1 MTVDHPEAATRLSP
15 GTAASD
21 ERNATAALD
30 LRPDEQGDEPADI
43 DAAEAAEARTARAQ
57 DPVATEAFRRDLL
70 AAIPALR
77 GFARGLCGNR
87 DLADDLAQDALAKA
101 WAARGSYMPGTH
113 FRAWLFRILR
123 NHYFSLGRRAH
134 RFAPWDEALADRVL
148 VTQATQGSGIDI
160 ADVQRGLATLPEEQ
174 REALLLVSASGLSV
188 EEAAN
193 VMGCAIGTVKSRV
206 SRGRAALQIYMNG
219 ATKGPE
225 RLSPAA

>member
-1 MTVDHPEAATRLSP
+1 MSVTSNAGRALRQAAPDEELPEDETAATTRQPADGEDAGEP
-15 GTAASD
+15 GTKPVLTPA
-21 ERNATAALD
+21 ETAL
-30 LRPDEQGDEPADI
+30 
-43 DAAEAAEARTARAQ
+43 
-57 DPVATEAFRRDLL
+57 ATEDFRRELL

-101 WAARGSYMPGTH
+101 WAARASYMPGTH

-160 ADVQRGLATLPEEQ
+160 ADVQRGLATLPAEQ

-188 EEAAN
+188 EEAAA

-206 SRGRAALQIYMNG
+206 SRGRAALHVYMSG
-219 ATKGPE
+219 ATKDPE
-225 RLSPAA
+225 RLIPAA

>member
-1 MTVDHPEAATRLSP
+1 MKSDSAAAKTDETGVVVLDP
-15 GTAASD
+15 AVLDPAVVKLAA
-21 ERNATAALD
+21 
-30 LRPDEQGDEPADI
+30 AD
-43 DAAEAAEARTARAQ
+43 
-57 DPVATEAFRRDLL
+57 FRRDLL

-87 DLADDLAQDALAKA
+87 DLADDLAQDTLAKA
-101 WAARGSYMPGTH
+101 WAARESYMPGTH

-160 ADVQRGLATLPEEQ
+160 EDVQRGLATLPAEQ

-188 EEAAN
+188 EEAAT
-193 VMGCAIGTVKSRV
+193 VMGCAVGTVKSRV
-206 SRGRAALQIYMNG
+206 SRGRAALHAYMNDPVQ
-219 ATKGPE
+219 ALE
-225 RLSPAA
+225 RLSPAAA

>member
-1 MTVDHPEAATRLSP
+1 MTSGQAPARPPAHGATNAAANDGAAMP
-15 GTAASD
+15 GQPSASD
-21 ERNATAALD
+21 M
-30 LRPDEQGDEPADI
+30 I
-43 DAAEAAEARTARAQ
+43 DAETFRA
-57 DPVATEAFRRDLL
+57 DLL

-101 WAARGSYMPGTH
+101 WAARDSYMPGTH

-160 ADVQRGLATLPEEQ
+160 ADVQRGLATLPTEQ

-188 EEAAN
+188 EQAAA
-193 VMGCAIGTVKSRV
+193 VMGCAVGTVKSRV
-206 SRGRAALQIYMNG
+206 SRGRAALNVYMNG
-219 ATKGPE
+219 VNQMPE
-225 RLSPAA
+225 LLGEPASPAAA

>member
-1 MTVDHPEAATRLSP
+1 M
-15 GTAASD
+15 SD
-21 ERNATAALD
+21 EKHPAVTDTDIAA
-30 LRPDEQGDEPADI
+30 
-43 DAAEAAEARTARAQ
+43 AAAPSAAPQIISE
-57 DPVATEAFRRDLL
+57 DFRRDLL

-101 WAARGSYMPGTH
+101 WAARASYMPGTH

-148 VTQATQGSGIDI
+148 VSAATQGSGIDI
-160 ADVQRGLATLPEEQ
+160 ADVQRGLATLPDEQ

-188 EEAAN
+188 EEAAA
-193 VMGCAIGTVKSRV
+193 VMGCAVGTVKSRV
-206 SRGRAALQIYMNG
+206 SRGRAALNHYMND
-219 ATKGPE
+219 ATEAPPAQI
-225 RLSPAA
+225 RPAA

>member
-1 MTVDHPEAATRLSP
+1 M
-15 GTAASD
+15 ASRD
-21 ERNATAALD
+21 D
-30 LRPDEQGDEPADI
+30 
-43 DAAEAAEARTARAQ
+43 AEASEDGGDDTLT
-57 DPVATEAFRRDLL
+57 DPELVEDDAPPPRPATDTPEATEAFRRELL

-101 WAARGSYMPGTH
+101 WAARASYMPGTH

-160 ADVQRGLATLPEEQ
+160 ADVQRGLATLPAEQ

-206 SRGRAALQIYMNG
+206 SRGRAALQAYMNG
-219 ATKGPE
+219 ATKDPKEPE

>member
-1 MTVDHPEAATRLSP
+1 MTAITSKAKADS
-15 GTAASD
+15 
-21 ERNATAALD
+21 
-30 LRPDEQGDEPADI
+30 EPAV
-43 DAAEAAEARTARAQ
+43 AEGPSHAPAVPALPE
-57 DPVATEAFRRDLL
+57 DFRRDLL

-101 WAARGSYMPGTH
+101 WAARDSYMPGTH

-160 ADVQRGLATLPEEQ
+160 ADVQRGLATLPAEQ
-174 REALLLVSASGLSV
+174 REALLLVSATGLSV
-188 EEAAN
+188 EQAAE
-193 VMGCAIGTVKSRV
+193 VMGCAVGTVKSRV
-206 SRGRAALQIYMNG
+206 SRGRAALNTYMNG
-219 ATKGPE
+219 VTADPPMAAALATRPGIV
-225 RLSPAA
+225 

>member
-1 MTVDHPEAATRLSP
+1 MNV
-15 GTAASD
+15 AASKND
-21 ERNATAALD
+21 PADNNTETQ
-30 LRPDEQGDEPADI
+30 PDETAVAVVPAVPED
-43 DAAEAAEARTARAQ
+43 
-57 DPVATEAFRRDLL
+57 FRRDLL

-101 WAARGSYMPGTH
+101 WAARDSYMPGTH

-160 ADVQRGLATLPEEQ
+160 ADVQRGLATLPAEQ

-188 EEAAN
+188 EQAAE
-193 VMGCAIGTVKSRV
+193 VMGCAVGTVKSRV
-206 SRGRAALQIYMNG
+206 SRGRAALNTYMNG
-219 ATKGPE
+219 VTADP
-225 RLSPAA
+225 PAAVASTTRPGIA

>member
-1 MTVDHPEAATRLSP
+1 MDA
-15 GTAASD
+15 
-21 ERNATAALD
+21 AAL
-30 LRPDEQGDEPADI
+30 AD
-43 DAAEAAEARTARAQ
+43 
-57 DPVATEAFRRDLL
+57 FRRDLL

-101 WAARGSYMPGTH
+101 WAARASYMPGTH

-160 ADVQRGLATLPEEQ
+160 ADVQRGLATLPAEQ

-206 SRGRAALQIYMNG
+206 SRGRAALQTYMNG
-219 ATKGPE
+219 ATQEPE

>member
-1 MTVDHPEAATRLSP
+1 MTQAVTDVSTPTAPPPAA
-15 GTAASD
+15 
-21 ERNATAALD
+21 
-30 LRPDEQGDEPADI
+30 
-43 DAAEAAEARTARAQ
+43 
-57 DPVATEAFRRDLL
+57 PVAAPEDFRRDLL

-101 WAARGSYMPGTH
+101 WAARDSYMPGTH

-148 VTQATQGSGIDI
+148 VTAATQGSGIDI
-160 ADVQRGLATLPEEQ
+160 ADVQRGLATLPAEQ

-188 EEAAN
+188 EEAAA
-193 VMGCAIGTVKSRV
+193 VMGCAVGTVKSRV
-206 SRGRAALQIYMNG
+206 SRGRAALNHYMNG
-219 ATKGPE
+219 ATEAPPPQI
-225 RLSPAA
+225 RPAA

>member
-1 MTVDHPEAATRLSP
+1 MSTTANRATPPEDEESGEQALVPVVPASP
-15 GTAASD
+15 ED
-21 ERNATAALD
+21 
-30 LRPDEQGDEPADI
+30 
-43 DAAEAAEARTARAQ
+43 
-57 DPVATEAFRRDLL
+57 FRRDLL
-70 AAIPALR
+70 AAIPALRGPALR

-101 WAARGSYMPGTH
+101 WAARDSYMPGTH

-160 ADVQRGLATLPEEQ
+160 ADVQRGLSTLPAEQ

-188 EEAAN
+188 EQAAE
-193 VMGCAIGTVKSRV
+193 VMGCAVGTVKSRV
-206 SRGRAALQIYMNG
+206 SRGRAALNTYMNG
-219 ATKGPE
+219 VTADPP
-225 RLSPAA
+225 SAAALAARPGIA

>member
-1 MTVDHPEAATRLSP
+1 MSGDQDIALTDIDIAAAATAQSP
-15 GTAASD
+15 TA
-21 ERNATAALD
+21 
-30 LRPDEQGDEPADI
+30 P
-43 DAAEAAEARTARAQ
+43 
-57 DPVATEAFRRDLL
+57 PVVPEDFRRDLL

-101 WAARGSYMPGTH
+101 WAARASYMPGTH

-148 VTQATQGSGIDI
+148 VTAATQGSGIDI
-160 ADVQRGLATLPEEQ
+160 ADVQRGLSTLPEEQ

-188 EEAAN
+188 EEAAA
-193 VMGCAIGTVKSRV
+193 VMGCAVGTVKSRV
-206 SRGRAALQIYMNG
+206 SRGRAALNHYMNG
-219 ATKGPE
+219 ATGAPPALA
-225 RLSPAA
+225 RPAA

>member
-1 MTVDHPEAATRLSP
+1 MTDTLVEADDDAD
-15 GTAASD
+15 GTDTGVAVVVLDPAA
-21 ERNATAALD
+21 AKLAA
-30 LRPDEQGDEPADI
+30 AD
-43 DAAEAAEARTARAQ
+43 
-57 DPVATEAFRRDLL
+57 FRRELL

-101 WAARGSYMPGTH
+101 WAAQASYMPGTH

-148 VTQATQGSGIDI
+148 VTAATQGSGIDLE
-160 ADVQRGLATLPEEQ
+160 DVQRGLATLPDEQ

-193 VMGCAIGTVKSRV
+193 VMGCAVGTVKSRV
-206 SRGRAALQIYMNG
+206 SRGRAALNVYMNG
-219 ATKGPE
+219 ATKGPD
-225 RLSPAA
+225 RLGAATT

>member
-1 MTVDHPEAATRLSP
+1 MSIATSGGALRHPTPDDDVREDELPEIAQQHVNGEADSEP
-15 GTAASD
+15 GTAVVP
-21 ERNATAALD
+21 TAA
-30 LRPDEQGDEPADI
+30 E
-43 DAAEAAEARTARAQ
+43 TAL
-57 DPVATEAFRRDLL
+57 ATEDFRRELL

-101 WAARGSYMPGTH
+101 WAARASYMPGTH

-160 ADVQRGLATLPEEQ
+160 ADVQRGLATLPAEQ

-188 EEAAN
+188 EEAAA

-206 SRGRAALQIYMNG
+206 SRGRAALHVYMSG
-219 ATKGPE
+219 ATKDPE
-225 RLSPAA
+225 RLNPAA

>member
-1 MTVDHPEAATRLSP
+1 MTGQNTPTDDDI
-15 GTAASD
+15 TAAV
-21 ERNATAALD
+21 AV
-30 LRPDEQGDEPADI
+30 
-43 DAAEAAEARTARAQ
+43 DAP
-57 DPVATEAFRRDLL
+57 PVVPEDFRRDLL

-101 WAARGSYMPGTH
+101 WAARASYMPGTH

-148 VTQATQGSGIDI
+148 VTAATQGSGIDI
-160 ADVQRGLATLPEEQ
+160 ADVQRGLAKLPAEQ

-188 EEAAN
+188 EEAAA
-193 VMGCAIGTVKSRV
+193 VMGCAVGTVKSRV
-206 SRGRAALQIYMNG
+206 SRGRASLNSYMSG
-219 ATKGPE
+219 VTEAPPT
-225 RLSPAA
+225 LSRPAA